1 MLHKTCYQY
10 VFHYTH
16 LKQGT
21 QNRRQA
27 KDSRQMYACTLN
39 LTHLDVQV
47 RLVGL
52 ELGLG
57 VKERLVG
64 TGICIEGE

>member
-1 MLHKTCYQY
+1 VIGDKL
-10 VFHYTH
+10 
-16 LKQGT
+16 L
-21 QNRRQA
+21 RE
-27 KDSRQMYACTLN
+27 
-39 LTHLDVQV
+39 VQDL
-47 RLVGL
+47 LVGL

>member
-1 MLHKTCYQY
+1 
-10 VFHYTH
+10 
-16 LKQGT
+16 
-21 QNRRQA
+21 
-27 KDSRQMYACTLN
+27 MYACTLN

>member
-1 MLHKTCYQY
+1 MHFRLT
-10 VFHYTH
+10 
-16 LKQGT
+16 GP
-21 QNRRQA
+21 NGEGRRVMG
-27 KDSRQMYACTLN
+27 DRLR
-39 LTHLDVQV
+39 LEVQE

-64 TGICIEGE
+64 TGICIDGE

>member
-1 MLHKTCYQY
+1 MISRLDECRLDG
-10 VFHYTH
+10 VDSPSSSIH
-16 LKQGT
+16 LRFTGPRADGRSVMGDSD
-21 QNRRQA
+21 RRE
-27 KDSRQMYACTLN
+27 
-39 LTHLDVQV
+39 VQD
-47 RLVGL
+47 RRVGL